1 MIDLDDIIT
10 GKRQDYPDSISEH
23 DVNHFYTKTDSSI
36 EYDVDYYYTKIM

>member
-10 GKRQDYPDSISEH
+10 RKMQDSSDSINEH
-23 DVNHFYTKTDSSI
+23 DVNHYYTKTDSSI